1 MHSGRESHG
10 IPAFEKRLTF
20 SQLTRHSDWR
30 TGIEVTIMRQRILVL
45 WALVGV
51 AVGYPARA
59 DVIDEYVTAQ
69 LDAQHIPGLSLAVM
83 RDGAV
88 IKTGGYGY
96 SNLETQ
102 SRASASTVYPL
113 CSVTKQFVAAGI
125 LLLERDGKL
134 TLDDPIEKHLDFTA
148 GNWRGTTLRHL
159 LTMTSGIK
167 DYINDPLTPGVPSL
181 AESRDFPK
189 SDTSADEILRRVAAL
204 PPNFPP
210 GERFAYSNSNYIIL
224 AHVIT
229 RISGKPWHAFLDDR
243 IFQPLG
249 MTHTGY
255 DDALAIVPNRAGRYE
270 VIGDLGSQEFRNS
283 DWVNP
288 TFWWQG
294 GAGIVSSVNDMA
306 KWDAA
311 LRRGRVLSQT
321 DLRKIRL
328 QQALSEGNKNSYGYG
343 WNNDP
348 YEGHGR
354 MWHNG
359 SVPGSSIH
367 FARFDDGKLS
377 VVVMANTPANLDAIA
392 IDIAG
397 MLEPALAH
405 PILLVDS
412 TSASA
417 IAGSPVEFNVRT
429 TNWGTPIDGL
439 IAIEIRSAP
448 YGRADVAA
456 KLSSDKRRFLFR
468 KPIRNSFTW
477 RPPHSGVY
485 RIYIGIFSEDWSR
498 LYAWRNSAG
507 VILAK

>member
-1 MHSGRESHG
+1 M
-10 IPAFEKRLTF
+10 
-20 SQLTRHSDWR
+20 Q
-30 TGIEVTIMRQRILVL
+30 QRILAL
-45 WALVGV
+45 WAAVGV
-51 AVGYPARA
+51 AVVGSARA
-59 DVIDEYVTAQ
+59 DVVDEYVAAQ
-69 LDAQHIPGLSLAVM
+69 LAAQSIPGLSLAVI

-88 IKTGGYGY
+88 IKTAGYGFA
-96 SNLETQ
+96 NLETQ
-102 SRASASTVYPL
+102 SRASANTVYPL

-134 TLDDPIEKHLDFTA
+134 SLDDPIEKHLDFTVA
-148 GNWRGTTLRHL
+148 NWRGTTLRHL

-167 DYINDPLTPGVPSL
+167 DYINDPLTPGAPSL
-181 AESRDFPK
+181 DESRDFPK
-189 SDTSADEILRRVAAL
+189 TDTSADEILRRVASL
-204 PPNFPP
+204 PLNFPA
-210 GERFAYSNSNYIIL
+210 GERFAYSNTNYITL

-229 RISGKPWHAFLDDR
+229 RVSGKPWHAFLGER

-255 DDALAIVPNRAGRYE
+255 DDPLAIVPNRAGRYD
-270 VIGDLGSQEFRNS
+270 VIGDLRSQELRNS

-306 KWDAA
+306 KWDSA
-311 LRRGRVLSQT
+311 LRRGRVLTET
-321 DLRKIRL
+321 DVQKIRVP
-328 QQALSEGNKNSYGYG
+328 QALSDGSTNSYGYG

-348 YEGHGR
+348 YAGHGR

-397 MLEPALAH
+397 MLEPALVH
-405 PILLVDS
+405 PILLVGS

-417 IAGSPVEFNVRT
+417 NAGSPIEFNVRT
-429 TNWGTPIDGL
+429 TNWGKPIDGV

-448 YGRADVAA
+448 YDRDDVTA
-456 KLSSDKRRFLFR
+456 KLSSGKCRFLFR
-468 KPIRNSFTW
+468 KSIRNSFTW
-477 RPPHSGVY
+477 TPPHSGEY
-485 RIYIGIFSEDWSR
+485 RIYVGVFSEDWSR